1 MVFRKF
7 INDTVKFCF
16 YYSGFVCF
24 LLFVI
29 LPNIKLFAQNVELS
43 GYVKSAVDSTPTPFC
58 SIAVHNDTGNLITGT
73 QSDFNGRFYFTID
86 SSLSSSATILFKN
99 HCFYPLELTMAQLHL
114 LYLTD
119 SIVLL
124 RPECQSQG
132 VKYCPFAAT
141 NCDIISIYYYFRWE
155 RPSRF
160 ARREERKGK
169 MLLRRVDRETKTC
182 CPTTKFCKVHN
193 VEF

>member
-1 MVFRKF
+1 MFRKY
-7 INDTVKFCF
+7 IIDTVKLRFF
-16 YYSGFVCF
+16 YCGFVCF
-24 LLFVI
+24 LLFVSI
-29 LPNIKLFAQNVELS
+29 PNIKLFAQKVELS
-43 GYVKSAVDSTPTPFC
+43 GFVKSAVDSTTIPFC
-58 SIAVHNDTGNLITGT
+58 SIAVHNDAGNLITGT

-86 SSLSSSATILFKN
+86 SSLLSSATILFKN
-99 HCFYPLELTMAQLHL
+99 HCFYPLEFTMAQLHL
-114 LYLTD
+114 LHLTD

-132 VKYCPFAAT
+132 VKYCPYAAT

-160 ARREERKGK
+160 ARREKRKGK
-169 MLLRRVDRETKTC
+169 LLLRMVDGETKTC
-182 CPTTKFCKVHN
+182 CPATKFCKVHN